1 MKKRFIRPFGAL
13 SLLVLSSVWLAT
25 LGNLPLWRELGR
37 LGQLQMASGWLLA
50 LAGAVLALRRANSA
64 ASAGRG

>member
-50 LAGAVLALRRANSA
+50 LGLGLVILSATVFLGALLAR
-64 ASAGRG
+64 